1 MTNVYAKYPDGK
13 KYTGNIHLVDDKLVY
28 IRHNIKAAKHM
39 LRKPPAWCIDKDIA
53 DLLDERGVSEICLLT
68 DDGVYSTDLED
79 FFGQAFSIDRGHN
92 PQWALELKHWR
103 KIE

>member
-13 KYTGNIHLVDDKLVY
+13 KYTGNIHLIDDKLVY
-28 IRHNIKAAKHM
+28 MRHNIKTAKHM

-68 DDGVYSTDLED
+68 DKGVYSTDLGD
-79 FFGQAFSIDRGHN
+79 FFGRAFSIDHGHN